1 MEVDGILIRCAERAT
16 GRNTTM
22 KTVDAIL
29 VPQTMRTELLEMLHH
44 HPAHGHRGRISTYR
58 ILADHYFWIG
68 MEKDIHQFIAECDTC
83 QARRARAVKTPYKGR
98 PLPTE
103 CFQTIS
109 LDFAGPFGPSV
120 KGNHYKYCL
129 CIADQLSRFP
139 ILIPCKS
146 TEAPVVIKALQERV
160 YTDFG
165 MPETIILDKAGSLK
179 GDLMKAH
186 AEENDIHL
194 DLVSSGNHRANGLA
208 ERIVRE
214 FNDRMNLTCK
224 EHWKTWHKSI
234 KQTELSLRVTPSAD
248 TGTSPAQLLFGR
260 QMRTTFHGI
269 NMLQYTGP

>member
-1 MEVDGILIRCAERAT
+1 MFPDMQITPTQKWASANLLMEIDGILIRCAERAT
-16 GRNTTM
+16 GRNTTL
-22 KTVDAIL
+22 KTVDTIL

-83 QARRARAVKTPYKGR
+83 QARRARR
-98 PLPTE
+98 
-103 CFQTIS
+103 

-139 ILIPCKS
+139 ILIPYKS

-160 YTDFG
+160 YADFG
-165 MPETIILDKAGSLK
+165 MPEAIILDKAGSLK